1 MLKQNTKN
9 ETGTR
14 RKKLSHRITACGI
27 SAVMAISF
35 TFSSGNSLQLQ
46 AATTEQYNVTENGDM
61 TYIAVMKNESSYDK
75 VTARAESMDA
85 LSEEQPAQLEQNNIA
100 VLELDE
106 ADADRI
112 EQMNG
117 VVALEEDIIL
127 TANEEVPIDE
137 EAVDELVESG
147 EEIPFSQW
155 NMDAV
160 NLADA
165 SGLSGSGVKVAVLDS
180 GIASSEDLLVDGYKD
195 LTDSGN
201 ENPLFN
207 HDKRMNVFPN

>member
-14 RKKLSHRITACGI
+14 RKKLFQRITACGL

-85 LSEEQPAQLEQNNIA
+85 LSEE
-100 VLELDE
+100 
-106 ADADRI
+106 
-112 EQMNG
+112 
-117 VVALEEDIIL
+117 
-127 TANEEVPIDE
+127 
-137 EAVDELVESG
+137 
-147 EEIPFSQW
+147 
-155 NMDAV
+155 
-160 NLADA
+160 
-165 SGLSGSGVKVAVLDS
+165 
-180 GIASSEDLLVDGYKD
+180 
-195 LTDSGN
+195 
-201 ENPLFN
+201 
-207 HDKRMNVFPN
+207 